1 MNSHNKNFSLY
12 FKTREKAVLAKGE
25 NFNYVTDYPQDL
37 YMYDYKTKTSIPLIS
52 YEWFPT
58 HAKYLLEDYDFPV
71 FPEDFAYY
79 LLKDNN
85 TLIMISAIKNIK
97 KNLKFDIASKK
108 LNEYNTSGKLDFII
122 SSVVKK
128 CGYSSLKEN
137 ILETFYMT
145 PLDFQ
150 NDYLSYK
157 GSGFS
162 IAPYFTQS
170 AWFRFH
176 NKSEIIKNLIL
187 VGAGTHPG
195 AGIPGVL
202 SSAKVMESLL

>member
-1 MNSHNKNFSLY
+1 VNKHIITLFTLILFLNPNLVKSQETTTENLFHIGQMNSHNKNFSLY

-137 ILETFYMT
+137 YKCNYYK
-145 PLDFQ
+145 PLIS
-150 NDYLSYK
+150 N
-157 GSGFS
+157 
-162 IAPYFTQS
+162 
-170 AWFRFH
+170 
-176 NKSEIIKNLIL
+176 NLIN
-187 VGAGTHPG
+187 
-195 AGIPGVL
+195 
-202 SSAKVMESLL
+202 

>member
-137 ILETFYMT
+137 YKCNYYK
-145 PLDFQ
+145 PLIS
-150 NDYLSYK
+150 N
-157 GSGFS
+157 
-162 IAPYFTQS
+162 
-170 AWFRFH
+170 
-176 NKSEIIKNLIL
+176 NLIN
-187 VGAGTHPG
+187 
-195 AGIPGVL
+195 
-202 SSAKVMESLL
+202 